1 MLQEIN
7 EKQKMTNLVEK
18 KLLIRE
24 KRILKQKA
32 QYKPEFLRYSK
43 SHTDKILEQNAGT
56 LSKRIAERI

>member
-1 MLQEIN
+1 
-7 EKQKMTNLVEK
+7 MTNLVEK